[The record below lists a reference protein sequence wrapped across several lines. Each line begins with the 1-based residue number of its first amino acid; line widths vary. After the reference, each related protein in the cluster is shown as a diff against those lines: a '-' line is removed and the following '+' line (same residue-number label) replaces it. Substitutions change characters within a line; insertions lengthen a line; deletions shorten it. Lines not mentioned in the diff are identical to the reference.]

1 MNGRV
6 WPPLLAVLGMA
17 AANAGATDVD
27 LAKAQPPRSAE
38 FAWQGRTLSQVL
50 PVEDI
55 ERLVLLKAVTSAPA
69 ALDMRNFRRML
80 RDAAGEP
87 LQVPQEGERQPL
99 QAGGPDTIWEAV
111 LLTRDGGAFRPFRTP
126 RRGLAVRA
134 SAPCLPH
141 RRSRPARLLRHSG
154 CRRCGHG
161 HVGWVLTHQRF
172 PPKPVPGLTCRD
184 LPIKP
189 AR

>member
-69 ALDMRNFRRML
+69 ALDMRNLRRML

-99 QAGGPDTIWEAV
+99 QAGGPDTIWVAV
-111 LLTRDGGAFRPFRTP
+111 LLTRDGGVFGLSVRPGEAGRSE
-126 RRGLAVRA
+126 RRHRACLTDEAGQRGCFDIPAVA
-134 SAPCLPH
+134 A
-141 RRSRPARLLRHSG
+141 A
-154 CRRCGHG
+154 
-161 HVGWVLTHQRF
+161 
-172 PPKPVPGLTCRD
+172 D
-184 LPIKP
+184 M
-189 AR
+189 AM